1 MPFPIA
7 IVGVV
12 GGVVGVV
19 GVVGATLHEDHSD
32 HSDYSD
38 SAYRQEQARKKQEE
52 ERKRNLAN
60 AEAQLESTLRQM
72 KSSIADE
79 LRVQGLDPRVIENWN
94 PGKGN
99 FRYSDFESECASLD
113 VDAKARIRQVIDA
126 ELGRQIQ
133 TRQDELDLVND
144 LIRKVNESR
153 LTGK

>member
-19 GVVGATLHEDHSD
+19 GVVGAAMHEDHSD

-38 SAYRQEQARKKQEE
+38 AAYREEQARKKQEE

-60 AEAQLESTLRQM
+60 AEAQLESTLKQM
-72 KSSIADE
+72 KNSIADE
-79 LRVQGLDPRVIENWN
+79 LRAQGIDPRVIENWN
-94 PGKGN
+94 PGISN
-99 FRYSDFESECASLD
+99 FRFSDFEGECASLD
-113 VDAKARIRQVIDA
+113 ADAKSRIRQAVDA

-133 TRQDELDLVND
+133 ARQDELDLVNN
-144 LIRKVNESR
+144 LIRKVNETR